1 MKLHMQNEFNHGI
14 SLIKA
19 HFSEKWTL
27 NKIQSGVG
35 QSIGVI
41 IYELIELETEQ
52 VQVLQL
58 IF

>member
-1 MKLHMQNEFNHGI
+1 MKLHFQNEFNHGK

-19 HFSEKWTL
+19 HFSEIWTF
-27 NKIQSGVG
+27 NKFQSGVG

-58 IF
+58 FF